1 MKKII
6 ALVLALIMTFSLG
19 TVAFAEE
26 ETTAPE
32 VETTAPVE
40 GEGEEAGDF
49 DWLLDLPFWTVK
61 GGFKIAKIALKLVK
75 VIVKLGTIFGLI
87 DSTDIIGQIMDLI
100 AQANPEADVTEPAT
114 TEAPAPEVVLA

>member
-40 GEGEEAGDF
+40 GEEEAGDF

-61 GGFKIAKIALKLVK
+61 GGLKVAKIALKLAK
-75 VIVKLGTIFGLI
+75 VVVKLGAIFGLI
-87 DSTDIIGQIMDLI
+87 DTSDIIGQIMDLI

-114 TEAPAPEVVLA
+114 TAAPETTAATV

>member
-40 GEGEEAGDF
+40 GEEEAGDF

-61 GGFKIAKIALKLVK
+61 GGLKVAKIALKLAK
-75 VIVKLGTIFGLI
+75 VVVKLGTIFGLI

-100 AQANPEADVTEPAT
+100 TQANPEADVTEPAT
-114 TEAPAPEVVLA
+114 TEAPVETTAAAA

>member
-40 GEGEEAGDF
+40 GEEEAGDF

-61 GGFKIAKIALKLVK
+61 GGLKMAKIALKLVK

-87 DSTDIIGQIMDLI
+87 DSSDIIGQIMDLI

-114 TEAPAPEVVLA
+114 TAAPETTAATV